1 MIMKR
6 PIILF
11 LTTLL
16 ISSCKPHD
24 SCSPQYATV
33 TIARGEIIRHVTASG
48 TLGAMISVDIGSQVS
63 GRIIALHVDYNT
75 PVKKGDLLA
84 EIDPTLYEA
93 NLRQSEGELAS
104 AQADVALK
112 KQNLARKTI
121 LTPSGAA
128 SRLDLDQ
135 ATAQLAQSEATVI
148 IKQATLD
155 SARANVGFCKI
166 YSPVDGIVIT
176 RKVDTGQTLI
186 AAMTTPVLFTIAQDI
201 SRMNINVSISEAD
214 IGQVAIDQPVDFT
227 VDAYPDETFHGTVSQ
242 VRKSPITTQNVVTY
256 ETIVSLENPGQKL
269 FPGMTADVSIRVAEK
284 QNVLKVANAA
294 LRYSPPE
301 GAAFTRSIPQ
311 DYGRNQRL
319 IYLLEPDAKTL
330 RPSIVK
336 AGITNGND
344 TEIIEGLTG
353 NETIVTATLIQP
365 KKAEVSLLPKRPPQT
380 PP

>member
-1 MIMKR
+1 MKR

-16 ISSCKPHD
+16 ISSCKPDD
-24 SCSPQYATV
+24 SGSPQYATV
-33 TIARGEIIRHVTASG
+33 TITRGEIIRHVTASG

-84 EIDPTLYEA
+84 QIDPTLYEA

-128 SRLDLDQ
+128 SQLDLDQ
-135 ATAQLAQSEATVI
+135 ATAQLAQSEATVT
-148 IKQATLD
+148 IKQAIVD

-166 YSPVDGIVIT
+166 YSPVDGIVIS

-214 IGQVAIDQPVDFT
+214 IGQVSIDQPVDFS

-284 QNVLKVANAA
+284 QNALKVANAA

-301 GAAFTRSIPQ
+301 GAAFTQSIPQ

-330 RPSIVK
+330 RPTIVK

>member
-1 MIMKR
+1 MKHLA
-6 PIILF
+6 ILF

-16 ISSCKPHD
+16 IASCKPD
-24 SCSPQYATV
+24 ESNTPQYANA
-33 TIARGEIIRHVTASG
+33 TITRGDITRHVTASG
-48 TLGAMISVDIGSQVS
+48 TLGAMSSVDIGSQVN
-63 GRIIALHVDYNT
+63 GRIIALHVDYNS

-84 EIDPTLYEA
+84 EIDPTLYDA

-104 AQADVALK
+104 ALADVALK

-135 ATAQLAQSEATVI
+135 ATAQLAQSEAAVT
-148 IKQATLD
+148 IKQAIVD
-155 SARANVGFCKI
+155 STRANVGFCKI

-176 RKVDTGQTLI
+176 RKVDIGQTLI

-214 IGQVAIDQPVDFT
+214 IGQVATGQPVDFS
-227 VDAYPDETFHGTVSQ
+227 VDAYPDEIFHGSVSQ

-269 FPGMTADVSIRVAEK
+269 FPGMTADVSILVAK
-284 QNVLKVANAA
+284 RQNILKIANAA

-301 GAAFTRSIPQ
+301 GATYTQSIPQ

-319 IYLLEPDAKTL
+319 IYLLETDDKTL
-330 RPSIVK
+330 RPTIIK
-336 AGITNGND
+336 AGISDGID
-344 TEIIEGLTG
+344 TEILEGLQG
-353 NETIVTATLIQP
+353 NETIVTATLRDP
-365 KKAEVSLLPKRPPQT
+365 KKPDAGFLPKRPPDAPQ
-380 PP
+380 

>member
-1 MIMKR
+1 MKHLA
-6 PIILF
+6 ILF

-16 ISSCKPHD
+16 IASCKPD
-24 SCSPQYATV
+24 ESNTPQYANA
-33 TIARGEIIRHVTASG
+33 TITRGDITRHVTASG
-48 TLGAMISVDIGSQVS
+48 TLGAMSSVDIGSQVN
-63 GRIIALHVDYNT
+63 GRIIALHVDYNS

-84 EIDPTLYEA
+84 EIDPTLYDA

-104 AQADVALK
+104 ALADVALK

-135 ATAQLAQSEATVI
+135 ATAQLAQSEAAVT
-148 IKQATLD
+148 IKQAIVD
-155 SARANVGFCKI
+155 STRANVGFCKI

-176 RKVDTGQTLI
+176 RKVDIGQTLL

-214 IGQVAIDQPVDFT
+214 IGQVATGQPVDFS
-227 VDAYPDETFHGTVSQ
+227 VDAYPDEIFHGSVSQ

-269 FPGMTADVSIRVAEK
+269 FPGMTADVSILVAK
-284 QNVLKVANAA
+284 RQNILKIANAA

-301 GAAFTRSIPQ
+301 GATYTQSIPQ

-319 IYLLEPDAKTL
+319 IYLLETDDKTL
-330 RPSIVK
+330 RPTIIK
-336 AGITNGND
+336 AGISDGID
-344 TEIIEGLTG
+344 TEILEGLQG
-353 NETIVTATLIQP
+353 NETIVTATLRDP
-365 KKAEVSLLPKRPPQT
+365 KKPDAGFLPKRPPDAPQ
-380 PP
+380 

>member
-1 MIMKR
+1 MKH
-6 PIILF
+6 PILLL

-16 ISSCKPHD
+16 ITSCKRH
-24 SCSPQYATV
+24 STVTPQYATV
-33 TIARGEIIRHVTASG
+33 TITRGDITRHVTASG
-48 TLGAMISVDIGSQVS
+48 TLGAMISVDVGSQVS

-84 EIDPTLYEA
+84 EIDPTLYDA

-104 AQADVALK
+104 ALADVELK

-135 ATAQLAQSEATVI
+135 ATAQLAQAEATVI
-148 IKQATLD
+148 IRKATVD
-155 SARANVGFCKI
+155 SARANVAFCKI
-166 YSPVDGIVIT
+166 FSPVDGIVIS
-176 RKVDTGQTLI
+176 RKVDAGQTLI

-214 IGQVAIDQPVDFT
+214 IGQVAIDQPVEFT
-227 VDAYPDETFHGTVSQ
+227 VDAYPDDTFHGTVSQ

-256 ETIVSLENPGQKL
+256 ETIVTLENPDQKL

-284 QNVLKVANAA
+284 QNILKIANAA

-301 GAAFTRSIPQ
+301 GATFTTSIPR

-319 IYLLEPDAKTL
+319 IYLLEPDTKTL
-330 RPSIVK
+330 RPTIIK

-344 TEIIEGLTG
+344 TQILEGLTG
-353 NETIVTATLIQP
+353 NETIVTATLTHP
-365 KKAEVSLLPKRPPQT
+365 TKPEFSLLPKRPPQT
-380 PP
+380 PQ